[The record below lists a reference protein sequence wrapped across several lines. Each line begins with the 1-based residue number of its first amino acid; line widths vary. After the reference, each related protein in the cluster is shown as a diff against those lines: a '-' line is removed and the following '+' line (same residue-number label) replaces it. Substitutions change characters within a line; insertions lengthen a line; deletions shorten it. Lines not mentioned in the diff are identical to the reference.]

1 MQAKPSIRFVDPMF
15 VCSNSIP
22 YHFDILIFE
31 PCDYGK
37 SAACPVLA
45 KRAVTNVRSNR
56 IALHAIPDRLA
67 KTTSLMDFGHCIHSK
82 RLGGGTGWQDHDAP
96 APWRLI

>member
-37 SAACPVLA
+37 SASASDL
-45 KRAVTNVRSNR
+45 N
-56 IALHAIPDRLA
+56 L
-67 KTTSLMDFGHCIHSK
+67 
-82 RLGGGTGWQDHDAP
+82 AP
-96 APWRLI
+96 ALLI